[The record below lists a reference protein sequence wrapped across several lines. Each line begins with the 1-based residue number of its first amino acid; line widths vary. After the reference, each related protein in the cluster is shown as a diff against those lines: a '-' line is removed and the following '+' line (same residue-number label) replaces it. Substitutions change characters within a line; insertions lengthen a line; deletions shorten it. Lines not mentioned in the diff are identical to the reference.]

1 MRILIVEDE
10 KNLANA
16 IGHILTEKKY
26 MVDIVHNGNDGYAY
40 AKSGIYD
47 CIILDI
53 MLPMK
58 NGFDVCTKLRS
69 EKISTPIL
77 MLTARDS
84 ITDKVKGLDSGA
96 DDYMTK
102 PFSTEELLARI
113 RTLLRRKGEV
123 IIDSLN
129 FGNTEL
135 CISSAQLR
143 CTETGKGVRLNY
155 KESEM
160 IKIFLSMP
168 NIIISKED
176 LITKIWGY
184 DSDAGDNNVEAY
196 ISFLRKKLNFIGASI
211 EIISYKKL
219 GYKITEK
226 TDGQAVKI

>member
-16 IGHILTEKKY
+16 ISHILTEQKY
-26 MVDIVHNGNDGYAY
+26 MVDVVHNGKDGYDY
-40 AKSGIYD
+40 ARSGIYD

-53 MLPMK
+53 MLPQK
-58 NGFDVCTKLRS
+58 NGFEVCTSLRT

-123 IIDSLN
+123 ILDTLSL
-129 FGNTEL
+129 GNVEFN
-135 CISSAQLR
+135 ISSSQLK
-143 CTETGKGVRLNY
+143 CMDSGKGVRLNY
-155 KESEM
+155 KEGEM
-160 IKIFLSMP
+160 LKIFLSMP
-168 NIIISKED
+168 NIIISKD
-176 LITKIWGY
+176 DFITKIWGY
-184 DSDAGDNNVEAY
+184 DSDVGDNNVEAY
-196 ISFLRKKLNFIGASI
+196 ISFLRKKLHFIGASI
-211 EIISYKKL
+211 EIVSYKKL
-219 GYKITEK
+219 GYKITEREN
-226 TDGQAVKI
+226 G